1 MKLNSA
7 QIDRACGAVL
17 GSAVGDALGAGYEFR
32 PALGDA
38 AQPQMIGGGLGNFA
52 PGEWT
57 DDTTMAWCILD
68 VAATGQDLRS
78 EAALTAIGRNFRTWK
93 ESGPADI
100 GIQTSQILGRVGP
113 NPTAAAMTA
122 TAESLHV
129 RTGRTAGNG
138 SLMRTAPVALPYLD
152 DPEAVVEAARSI
164 SALTHFDPRAQEA
177 CVLWSLAIRRAIVDD
192 VLDLRDGLRYLD
204 DEAVA
209 YWTERI
215 DEAETSDPKRFNPNG
230 WVVSAFQAAWSAIVH
245 SDGFAATLDTAI
257 RIGHDTDTVAAI
269 AGALIGAKWGAS
281 AIPAKWRRILHGY
294 PGKRSEDLV
303 HAAILATS
311 GGPKPGVWP
320 NASRMTDRRTAG
332 VTVRHPFDD
341 GVWLGD
347 LDALDDLPAGVTAV
361 VSLCRVGT
369 EQVPPPGIEHICYRL
384 MDSSRRSE
392 NPNLDFILDDAAK
405 TVAALRDEGHEVLV
419 HCVAAHSRTPAVGI
433 AYALERGIG
442 LDEATS
448 AVCAALP
455 QGDPNQG
462 FRKALGRLA
471 AQR

>member
-7 QIDRACGAVL
+7 QTDRACGAAL

-38 AQPQMIGGGLGNFA
+38 TQPQMIGGGLGNFA

-78 EAALTAIGRNFRTWK
+78 EAALTAIARNFRSWK

-122 TAESLHV
+122 AAEDLHV

-177 CVLWSLAIRRAIVDD
+177 CVLWSLAIRRAVIDGE
-192 VLDLRDGLRYLD
+192 LDLRDGLRYLD

-215 DEAETSDPKRFNPNG
+215 DEAETSDPKRFSPNG
-230 WVVSAFQAAWSAIVH
+230 WVVSALQAAWSAIVH
-245 SDGFAATLDTAI
+245 SDGFAETLNTAI

-281 AIPAKWRRILHGY
+281 AIPATWRRILHGY
-294 PGKRSEDLV
+294 PGKRGEDLV
-303 HAAILATS
+303 HAAILAS
-311 GGPKPGVWP
+311 RGGPKPGVWP
-320 NASRMTDRRTAG
+320 NKSRMTDGGTTG
-332 VTVRHPFDD
+332 VLVKHPYDE
-341 GVWLGD
+341 GVLLGD
-347 LDALDDLPAGVTAV
+347 LNALDKLPAEVTAV
-361 VSLCRVGT
+361 ISLCRVGT
-369 EQVPPPGIEHICYRL
+369 AQVPPAGIEHICYRL
-384 MDSSRRSE
+384 MDEPDRSE
-392 NPNLDFILDDAAK
+392 NPNLDFVLDDAAK
-405 TVAALRDEGHEVLV
+405 TVAALRDEGKVVLV
-419 HCVAAHSRTPAVGI
+419 HCVAAHRRTPTVGI
-433 AYALERGIG
+433 AYALDRGFG
-442 LDEATS
+442 LAEATS
-448 AVCAALP
+448 AVRGVLPRVNPNPAFDEAL
-455 QGDPNQG
+455 
-462 FRKALGRLA
+462 RRLA

>member
-7 QIDRACGAVL
+7 QTDRACGAVL
-17 GSAVGDALGAGYEFR
+17 GSAIGDALGAGYEFR

-38 AQPQMIGGGLGNFA
+38 TQPQMIGGGLGNFA

-68 VAATGQDLRS
+68 VAATGQDLWS
-78 EAALTAIGRNFRTWK
+78 EAALTAIGRNFRTWQ

-100 GIQTSQILGRVGP
+100 GIQTSRVLGGIGP
-113 NPTAAAMTA
+113 DPTAEALTAA
-122 TAESLHV
+122 SRRLHEH
-129 RTGRTAGNG
+129 TGRTAGNG

-152 DPEAVVEAARSI
+152 DPDAVVEAARGI

-215 DEAETSDPKRFNPNG
+215 DEAEASDPKRFNPNG
-230 WVVSAFQAAWSAIVH
+230 WVVSALQAAWSAIVH
-245 SDGFAATLDTAI
+245 ADGFAETLNTAI
-257 RIGHDTDTVAAI
+257 RIGDDTDTVAAI

-294 PGKRSEDLV
+294 PGKTGEDLV
-303 HAAILATS
+303 HAAQTTVD
-311 GGPKPGVWP
+311 GGPKAGVWP
-320 NASRMTDRRTAG
+320 NKSRMKDAG
-332 VTVRHPFDD
+332 TMGALARHPYDD

-347 LDALDDLPAGVTAV
+347 LDALDNLPDGVTAV
-361 VSLCRVGT
+361 ISLCRVGT
-369 EQVPPPGIEHICYRL
+369 EQVPAGVEHITFRL
-384 MDSSRRSE
+384 LDSAAASA
-392 NPNLDFILDDAAK
+392 NPNLDFILQDAAE
-405 TVAALRDEGHEVLV
+405 TVAALRDEGQIVLV
-419 HCVAAHSRTPAVGI
+419 HCVAAHRRTPTVGI
-433 AYALERGIG
+433 AYALERGFG
-442 LDEATS
+442 LAEATS
-448 AVCAALP
+448 AVRGVLP
-455 QGDPNQG
+455 RVNPNSA
-462 FRKALGRLA
+462 FDEALGRIA